1 MSINATEEMIRLHR
15 KMTVEGCVEIGEA
28 SSESIFLDKRRSSF
42 ILRNKFRRL
51 AGDKRLGVLW
61 VVLEPL
67 VMSLVYLFVLTVLRS
82 SIRSESIFIG
92 ISLWGLATVS
102 LMSGIQC
109 LDDFTGGL
117 KCERVRTWVLVKPM
131 VQFRAID
138 SACRTSGVAFILFFA
153 FNVEAF
159 AVLSFMLIG
168 ILLGLTFEGLGLNL
182 SRLGHA
188 IPDVK
193 VLVRYFMRLM
203 FFAGPALYPLT
214 FAEGFHYQ
222 ANLINPFTYFV
233 ELSRHLADLESAF
246 SDLDPWF
253 GAIIMVLLI
262 ILSLRGYLE
271 IDKLRWELSSW
282 S

>member
-1 MSINATEEMIRLHR
+1 MTADSCKEVGEIDEEQ
-15 KMTVEGCVEIGEA
+15 A
-28 SSESIFLDKRRSSF
+28 FLDRRRSSF

-109 LDDFTGGL
+109 LDDFSGGL
-117 KCERVRTWVLVKPM
+117 KCERVRTWALVKPM
-131 VQFRAID
+131 FQFRAID
-138 SACRTSGVAFILFFA
+138 SACRTSGVGAILFFV
-153 FNVEAF
+153 FDVGLI
-159 AVLSFMLIG
+159 AVFSFIIIG
-168 ILLGLTFEGLGLNL
+168 VILGLAFEGLGLNL
-182 SRLGHA
+182 SRIGHA
-188 IPDVK
+188 IPDIK
-193 VLVRYFMRLM
+193 VIVRYFMRLM

-214 FAEGFHYQ
+214 YAEGLHYNI
-222 ANLINPFTYFV
+222 NLINPFTYFV
-233 ELSRHLADLESAF
+233 ELSRHLAE
-246 SDLDPWF
+246 LDSSWMQLDYF
-253 GAIIMVLLI
+253 LGALVIGALMG
-262 ILSLRGYLE
+262 LSIRGYSS
-271 IDKLRWELSSW
+271 IDRLRWELSAW

>member
-1 MSINATEEMIRLHR
+1 MHR
-15 KMTVEGCVEIGEA
+15 IMTVDGCKEVGEVGK
-28 SSESIFLDKRRSSF
+28 EQTFLDRRRSSF

-102 LMSGIQC
+102 LMSGVQC
-109 LDDFTGGL
+109 LDDFSGGL

-131 VQFRAID
+131 LQFRAID
-138 SACRTSGVAFILFFA
+138 SACRTSGVAAILYFA
-153 FNVEAF
+153 FDVGLL
-159 AVLSFMLIG
+159 AVFSFIAIG
-168 ILLGLTFEGLGLNL
+168 VILGLAFEGLGLNL
-182 SRLGHA
+182 SRIGHA
-188 IPDVK
+188 IPDIK
-193 VLVRYFMRLM
+193 VLIRYFMRLM

-214 FAEGFHYQ
+214 FAEGLHYNV
-222 ANLINPFTYFV
+222 NLINPFTYFV
-233 ELSRHLADLESAF
+233 ELARHMADLDSAILQ
-246 SDLDPWF
+246 LDPYLGTF
-253 GAIIMVLLI
+253 VIGALVVFC
-262 ILSLRGYLE
+262 LRGYSR
-271 IDKLRWELSSW
+271 IDSLRWELSSW